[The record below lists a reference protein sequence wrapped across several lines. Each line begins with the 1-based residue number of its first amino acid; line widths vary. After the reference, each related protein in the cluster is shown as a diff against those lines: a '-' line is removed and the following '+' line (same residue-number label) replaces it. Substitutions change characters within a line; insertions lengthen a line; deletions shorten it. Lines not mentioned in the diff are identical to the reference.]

1 MKGEATVTAYP
12 DIFSDVIQP
21 IYQQPIRKVIPI
33 NGKIVVDFDIHDELR
48 YIYIYILK
56 SVIKYFLR
64 KDII

>member
-48 YIYIYILK
+48 YVYIYIYI
-56 SVIKYFLR
+56 S
-64 KDII
+64 

>member
-48 YIYIYILK
+48 YVYIYIYLK
-56 SVIKYFLR
+56 KRY
-64 KDII
+64 

>member
-48 YIYIYILK
+48 YIYIYI
-56 SVIKYFLR
+56 S
-64 KDII
+64 

>member
-56 SVIKYFLR
+56 NIIKYFLR